1 MSNVKVT
8 TFSPMDNFKREL
20 ELAWPTIAKLVPAN
34 ILPDKFKAM
43 MIMAVSNNPKLMECT
58 PMSLTRATTDAAELG
73 LSLNP
78 NLKECDILP
87 VWGPKGSVAQCRP
100 RAGGLMKL
108 ARQTGEIA
116 DIYAHEVYENDT
128 FEVEYGLEKKLI
140 HKPASGD
147 RGNITYGY
155 VVWVSKDGNKGF
167 EVVDKKR
174 IDRAKGASEGYKAF
188 KAGNIKSTPWVTD
201 EGEMVRKTA
210 VRAGSKYM
218 PMSSESDAFRRAMQI
233 ENEIDGEAH
242 ETHVITLASS
252 NPEPRPSSTAQ
263 VRSLEAKLV
272 SKEPA
277 AKEPAAKET
286 VVEDTDWESVAKK
299 LRKDL
304 SQFDSSLET
313 MNQWLEETADV
324 RATIKDNAPEWHAK
338 LDKVISDRLTSF
350 SV

>member
-1 MSNVKVT
+1 MSNVKGT
-8 TFSPMDNFKREL
+8 ALSPVDNFKREL
-20 ELAWPTIAKLVPAN
+20 ELASPMILKLVPAHVS
-34 ILPDKFKAM
+34 PEKFKAM
-43 MIMAVSNNPKLMECT
+43 VVMAVSNNPKLMECT
-58 PMSLTRATTDAAELG
+58 PASLLRATADSAELG

-87 VWGPKGSVAQCRP
+87 VWGPNGSVAQCRP

-116 DIYAHEVYENDT
+116 DIYAHEVYEKDT

-147 RGNITYGY
+147 RGNITHGY

-167 EVVDKKR
+167 EVVDQKR

-188 KAGNIKSTPWVTD
+188 KAGKIKSTPWATD

-218 PMSSESDAFRRAMQI
+218 PLSSESDAFRRAMQL
-233 ENEIDGEAH
+233 ENEIDGEVH
-242 ETHVITLASS
+242 ETPAITLASS

-272 SKEPA
+272 

-313 MNQWLEETADV
+313 LNQWLEETEEV
-324 RATIKDNAPEWHAK
+324 RASIKDNAPEWHAK
-338 LDKVISDRLTSF
+338 LDKVIADRLTSF

>member
-1 MSNVKVT
+1 MSNLKVT

-34 ILPDKFKAM
+34 IPPDKFKAM

-58 PMSLTRATTDAAELG
+58 PISLTRATTDAAELG

-87 VWGPKGSVAQCRP
+87 VWGPNGSVSQCRP

-116 DIYAHEVYENDT
+116 DIYAHEVHENDT
-128 FEVEYGLEKKLI
+128 FEVEYGLEKKLV

-147 RGNITYGY
+147 RGKITHGY
-155 VVWVSKDGNKGF
+155 VVWVSKEGNKGF
-167 EVVDKKR
+167 EVVDQKR

-188 KAGNIKSTPWVTD
+188 KAGKIKSTPWATD

-218 PMSSESDAFRRAMQI
+218 PMSSESDAFRRAMQL
-233 ENEIDGEAH
+233 ENEIDGEAQ
-242 ETHVITLASS
+242 EVPAITLATS

-272 SKEPA
+272 
-277 AKEPAAKET
+277 AKEPEMIVEET
-286 VVEDTDWESVAKK
+286 PDWVSVAKK

>member
-1 MSNVKVT
+1 MSNVKGT
-8 TFSPMDNFKREL
+8 ALSPVDNFKREL
-20 ELAWPTIAKLVPAN
+20 ELASPMILKLVPAHVS
-34 ILPDKFKAM
+34 PEKFKAM
-43 MIMAVSNNPKLMECT
+43 VVMAVSNNPKLMECT
-58 PMSLTRATTDAAELG
+58 PASLLRATADSAELG

-87 VWGPKGSVAQCRP
+87 VWGPNGSVAQCRP

-116 DIYAHEVYENDT
+116 DIYAHEVHENDT
-128 FEVEYGLEKKLI
+128 FEVEYGLEKKLV

-147 RGNITYGY
+147 RGKITHGY
-155 VVWVSKDGNKGF
+155 VVWVSKEGNKGF
-167 EVVDKKR
+167 EVVDQKR

-188 KAGNIKSTPWVTD
+188 KAGKIKSTPWATD

-218 PMSSESDAFRRAMQI
+218 PMSSESDAFRRAMQL
-233 ENEIDGEAH
+233 ENEIDGEAQ
-242 ETHVITLASS
+242 EAPAITLASS

-272 SKEPA
+272 

-313 MNQWLEETADV
+313 LNQWLEETEEV
-324 RATIKDNAPEWHAK
+324 RASIKDNAPEWHAK
-338 LDKVISDRLTSF
+338 LDKVIADRLTSF